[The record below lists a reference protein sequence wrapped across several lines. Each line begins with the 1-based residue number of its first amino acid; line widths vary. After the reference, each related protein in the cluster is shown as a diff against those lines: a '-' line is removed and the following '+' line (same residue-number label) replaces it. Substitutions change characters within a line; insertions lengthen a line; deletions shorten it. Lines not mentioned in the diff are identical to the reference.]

1 MDFNEFGFPEVLQE
15 ASDRDPRQYPYGYF
29 VSDVVGIFTWF
40 RTTDE
45 LFDTFVD
52 AEPTVYGSDAEPGGN
67 KLAEGLEAVR
77 RRVKRPVVLGEK
89 LRGEINDVLGDS
101 ADLEWWGKLDDLL
114 NGPGEFE
121 SDLRAWFRE
130 SQGAVEG
137 EDEEED
143 EEEEAEES
151 DGDPSRP
158 IESYEVEEFL
168 DYLRDYGH

>member
-1 MDFNEFGFPEVLQE
+1 MDVNEFGFPEVLQE

-52 AEPTVYGSDAEPGGN
+52 AEPTVYGSDSEPGGN

-77 RRVKRPVVLGEK
+77 RRVKRPVVLGGK

-101 ADLEWWGKLDDLL
+101 ADLEWWGQLEDLL
-114 NGPGEFE
+114 KGSGEFE
-121 SDLRAWFRE
+121 TDLRAWFRE
-130 SQGAVEG
+130 SQGVVEG
-137 EDEEED
+137 ET
-143 EEEEAEES
+143 EEEEEGDEDS